1 MCVYPMTLWICYYT
15 RMETRAK
22 RRDGKEISERTG
34 VSGEFS
40 VHSEAEL
47 SENNDWKY
55 FCFLSEH
62 TF

>member
-1 MCVYPMTLWICYYT
+1 
-15 RMETRAK
+15 METRAK

-47 SENNDWKY
+47 SENND
-55 FCFLSEH
+55 
-62 TF
+62 